1 MFFFSFE
8 LKYRSSHLYGFYVLM
23 RKSAKTFQL
32 FFKSSK
38 KSYFDSAI
46 NSAAVT
52 EASVAVTEDSVAVT
66 ETSVAV
72 TENSAAVTEDSVA
85 VTEVSA
91 AATEVAA
98 KAAEVAGKSF
108 EGCDDVFKGISNIR
122 CPRLKPE
129 DRCYDIKKALAESP
143 LDGIRLKPKQDNSAN
158 LRLKPEAT
166 DQTLYA
172 YRGFAFLTYLSN
184 HWTIS

>member
-1 MFFFSFE
+1 M
-8 LKYRSSHLYGFYVLM
+8 YGFYVLM

-52 EASVAVTEDSVAVT
+52 EDSVAVT

-72 TENSAAVTEDSVA
+72 TETSVAVTETSVAVTEGSAAVTEDSVA

-108 EGCDDVFKGISNIR
+108 EGCDDVFKGISNIS